1 MSSGNL
7 SRSLPWASFCFS
19 LFVSN
24 VNEDYM
30 KIKIW
35 SWNVNGLRAVLNKDF
50 IKTIRSNT
58 PDIIGLQETKLQEHQ
73 IPEELNELSEYH
85 KYWSHAL
92 RKGYSGTALFSIEQP
107 LAFEEAFGV
116 EEFDTEGR
124 INIAEYEHFFLF
136 NIYFPNGAM
145 SDERLAYK
153 LRFYDKALEVM
164 EAKRKSGKAV
174 FVAGDYNTAHREIDL
189 ARPKENENISGFL
202 PIERAW
208 LDKITASGWVD
219 TFRQFD
225 SSPDQYSW
233 WSYRAGARPRNI
245 GWRIDY
251 FFVNKEHLHLVAQAG
266 IRQDVMG
273 SDHCPVYVE
282 LTLP

>member
-1 MSSGNL
+1 M
-7 SRSLPWASFCFS
+7 F
-19 LFVSN
+19 
-24 VNEDYM
+24 EDAM
-30 KIKIW
+30 KILIW
-35 SWNVNGLRAVLNKDF
+35 SWNVNGLRAIMKKDF
-50 IKTIRSNT
+50 IQTVRDAD
-58 PDIIGLQETKLQEHQ
+58 PDILGLQETKLQAHQ
-73 IPEELNELSEYH
+73 IPEEIGELEGYH
-85 KYWSHAL
+85 SYWSHAE
-92 RKGYSGTALFSIEQP
+92 RKGYSGTALFSRLKP
-107 LAFEEAFGV
+107 LNFEDAFNV

-124 INIAEYEHFFLF
+124 INIAEYEHFYLF

-164 EAKRKSGKAV
+164 EAKRATGKAV
-174 FVAGDYNTAHREIDL
+174 LVAGDYNTAHKEMDL

-208 LDKITASGWVD
+208 LDKLITKGWVD
-219 TFRQFD
+219 TFRDFE
-225 SSPDQYSW
+225 SGPDQYSW
-233 WSYRAGARPRNI
+233 WSYRTAARARNI

-251 FFVNKEHLHLVAQAG
+251 FFVDKEHRNMVINAG

-273 SDHCPVYVE
+273 SDHCPVFVE